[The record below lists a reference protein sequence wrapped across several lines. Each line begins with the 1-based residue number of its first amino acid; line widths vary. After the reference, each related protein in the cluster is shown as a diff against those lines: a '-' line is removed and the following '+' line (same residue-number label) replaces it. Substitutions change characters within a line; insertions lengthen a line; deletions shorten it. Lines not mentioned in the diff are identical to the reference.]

1 MASNELSAEIIV
13 AALGA
18 SDELTIAK
26 ILETGATIEEF
37 EEAVAWAADEGE
49 VLGKDERPL
58 SGVVAAIYDIL
69 TVEEKLEEVREA

>member
-1 MASNELSAEIIV
+1 MTSNELTAEIIV

-18 SDELTIAK
+18 TDELTIAK
-26 ILETGATIEEF
+26 ILELGATIEEF

-58 SGVVAAIYDIL
+58 SGAVAAIYELL
-69 TVEEKLEEVREA
+69 TLEEELEEERKA